1 MRLCRAIETTA
12 LRLRVGSDP
21 EAGFESASTA
31 ARTRRTGDLDDH
43 SPTHLSRNRH
53 VTLIGLGNVLA
64 QTQFKD
70 QRSRAPRQH
79 HDVALPTTA
88 ATQFGDPLADLT
100 PMQLAD
106 FAAGL

>member
-1 MRLCRAIETTA
+1 MTTRQRIYLAIA
-12 LRLRVGSDP
+12 I
-21 EAGFESASTA
+21 
-31 ARTRRTGDLDDH
+31 
-43 SPTHLSRNRH
+43 

-106 FAAGL
+106 F